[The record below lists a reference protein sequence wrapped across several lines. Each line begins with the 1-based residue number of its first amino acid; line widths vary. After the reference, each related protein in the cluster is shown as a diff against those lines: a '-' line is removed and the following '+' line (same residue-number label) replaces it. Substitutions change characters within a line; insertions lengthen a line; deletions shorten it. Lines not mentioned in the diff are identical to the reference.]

1 VVLIGG
7 ELEPERGKKMG
18 NKIKRAIVD
27 GYRIGLKDLLDFAR
41 DRMRLVMWIIMPFF
55 MMVMMGYIFP
65 SENVLS
71 HILLGIVNQDQG
83 GMGGELAQMLG
94 ELKMGESQSFILVSV
109 DNPTEAKERIKKQE
123 LNGAVVIPEDFSA
136 KIGQGEQAN
145 ITIIT
150 DQSNPQISS
159 LLSNM
164 LERVM
169 AEMSSG
175 MGTQKVQALVPNVS
189 HPEAVVKPFTVQE
202 EGIVPGKPNYF
213 QFMAP
218 GIMAMVVMMA
228 VMTGLA
234 GSIARERELGTLDG
248 ILAAPISRLSII
260 LGKSLSQ
267 TIRGLLQGMVVLVL
281 AILLFGVAVH
291 GGIPLVMFL
300 LILGIFSFV
309 GLGVLISAISTEQE
323 TAMTIMMTLQFPM
336 IFLSGAFFPIQQ
348 MPGWLQA
355 VSQVIPLTYAIQAL
369 RKVII
374 LGAGLPL
381 VTTEVIILASFGAV
395 MLIVAVPLFNRA
407 VTR

>member
-1 VVLIGG
+1 
-7 ELEPERGKKMG
+7 
-18 NKIKRAIVD
+18 
-27 GYRIGLKDLLDFAR
+27 LLA
-41 DRMRLVMWIIMPFF
+41 
-55 MMVMMGYIFP
+55 
-65 SENVLS
+65 
-71 HILLGIVNQDQG
+71 LL
-83 GMGGELAQMLG
+83 
-94 ELKMGESQSFILVSV
+94 
-109 DNPTEAKERIKKQE
+109 E
-123 LNGAVVIPEDFSA
+123 LNGAVIIPEDFSA
-136 KIGQGEQAN
+136 KIAQGEQAN
-145 ITIIT
+145 ITIVT

-159 LLSNM
+159 SLSNM

-169 AEMSSG
+169 TEMSSG
-175 MGTQKVQALVPNVS
+175 IGAQKVQALVPNVS
-189 HPEAVVKPFTVQE
+189 HPEAMVKPFTVQE

-267 TIRGLLQGMVVLVL
+267 TIRGLLQGMVVFVL